1 MIWTLANNK
10 ITKAYTQQ
18 RYFSIN
24 DDINLQ
30 NVDILETR
38 ACIKKTSK
46 GVIIFQYQISTYYS
60 FLYLPLECQ

>member
-38 ACIKKTSK
+38 ACIKTS
-46 GVIIFQYQISTYYS
+46 
-60 FLYLPLECQ
+60 